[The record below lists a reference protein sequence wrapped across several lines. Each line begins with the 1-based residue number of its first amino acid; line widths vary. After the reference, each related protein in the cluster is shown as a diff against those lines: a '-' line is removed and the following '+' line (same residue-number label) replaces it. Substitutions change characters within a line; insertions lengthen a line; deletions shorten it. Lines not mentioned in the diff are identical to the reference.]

1 MVKTLREFLSE
12 RAEIER
18 SRADVKKD
26 LQNEWIWAVRRL
38 NEQIKDWL
46 LDADQE
52 RLLKID
58 ERQYEIREID
68 VGVYTVP
75 GLVIRM
81 DAREVRTVPIARMI
95 VGPELSNG
103 MIRVTRSFGR
113 VDLTDGG
120 EKFMLFRSQKEPS
133 DEWVIVEEKS
143 YTLKKFDR
151 EAFEEATQSLL
162 E

>member
-1 MVKTLREFLSE
+1 VKTLREFLSE
-12 RAEIER
+12 HAEMER
-18 SRADVKKD
+18 SRANFKKD
-26 LQNEWIWAVRRL
+26 LQTEWIWAVRRL
-38 NEQIKDWL
+38 NEQIKEWL

-58 ERQYEIREID
+58 ERQYEIREVD